1 MGRKKDDGLT
11 PRQRQSQQIM
21 RDKQARKKR
30 RALMRKCALVG
41 GGVFAVLLVAGSV
54 WAWRSGALEKAATAT
69 ENSIYGSTVKAGYVL
84 ESLYLEGRGRT
95 PMAEIEKAM
104 NIKKGDPILKISIN
118 ELRHRLEQVESI
130 KAAEV
135 ERSLPSTLYVRII
148 EREPV
153 ALWQNKGQLSLVDD
167 NGVVMRGID
176 IAPYKHLP
184 LIVGEGAPTYVREL
198 IGIMAAEPDL
208 AKRFASA
215 TRVSGRRW
223 NVRLSSGKGPV
234 VEVRLPE
241 SNPVDAW
248 KKLAQIEQKQHLL
261 DRDVK
266 VIDLRLEGKVFIKLS
281 PDVFTDKTERARE
294 T

>member
-1 MGRKKDDGLT
+1 
-11 PRQRQSQQIM
+11 M

-30 RALMRKCALVG
+30 KAMLRKAGMVG
-41 GGVFAVLLVAGSV
+41 GAVFAVLLLGGGV
-54 WAWRSGALEKAATAT
+54 WAWRSGAMEKAATAAG
-69 ENSIYGSTVKAGYVL
+69 EGVYGTTQKAGYVL

-95 PMAEIEKAM
+95 PMADIEKAM
-104 NIKKGDPILKISIN
+104 GIKKGDPILKISLT
-118 ELRHRLEQVESI
+118 ELRQRLEQVESI
-130 KAAEV
+130 KSAEV

-153 ALWQNKGQLSLVDD
+153 ALWQHKGQLSLVDD

-176 IAPYKHLP
+176 IAPYKQLP

-198 IGIMAAEPDL
+198 IGIMSVEPEL
-208 AKRFASA
+208 AKRFTSA

-223 NVRLSSGKGPV
+223 NVRLAGQKGAQ

-241 SNPVDAW
+241 NNPEAAW

-281 PDVFTDKTERARE
+281 PDVFTGKGDHARE